1 MFHNFFHVL
10 SISERIKAYRKDVL
24 TTGGSKSVGGGDITR
39 KKKLLEKQKR
49 GKKRQ
54 QATSSGKVTLTQ
66 AAFNSVISRNS

>member
-1 MFHNFFHVL
+1 MSYTHL
-10 SISERIKAYRKDVL
+10 ISTSENRKDVL
-24 TTGGSKSVGGGDITR
+24 TTGGSKSVGGGDVTR
-39 KKKLLEKQKR
+39 KTKLLEKQKR